1 MIQERSVTCIFLK
14 VWNHLIYVVGGRAD
28 SHCERYDANLNQ
40 WKAIAPHPKPMELHK
55 YSGFNALD
63 KYIYLV
69 G

>member
-1 MIQERSVTCIFLK
+1 
-14 VWNHLIYVVGGRAD
+14 LIYVIGGRAD

-40 WKAIAPHPKPMELHK
+40 WKPIAPHPKPMDLQK
-55 YSGFNALD
+55 YSGFNAND